1 MITNE
6 RQYRITKGQLR
17 RLKETVDTFDLEN
30 EAGRVQSTVLANAE
44 LEALRSECEVLAE
57 QIREYEALKAGTVAT
72 LRAGTLEELPL
83 ILIRARIARGLSQ
96 QELADTV
103 NLKEQQIQRYEAER
117 YASASLSRLAEIAD
131 ALRLD
136 ISEVAELKAVEK
148 THVAED
154 SLREQCSRFP
164 IREMYRRGWFED
176 FTGSLSAAVAH
187 GEELATEYVRQ
198 AMPRRQPALLRQR
211 ARFGS
216 TMDTAALLAWQCRV
230 LHLAAS
236 EEPDAT
242 FSRKALTDG
251 WFEALRQKS
260 RAEDGPLQ
268 AKAFLR
274 SAGISLVFEPHLPQ
288 TFLDGAAFLLP
299 GGRPVIGLTLRY
311 DRLDN
316 FWFVLIHELV
326 HIRDHLR
333 KGVLEDIFDDLDL
346 EGDEL
351 EQETDRVAGN
361 LLLPEEVWD
370 SALARYVRSE
380 ESIMSLATDLRICPA
395 IIAGRI
401 RHEADNYVILQN
413 LVGQGEVRRLFPDV
427 RFGG

>member
-6 RQYRITKGQLR
+6 RQYRITKNQLR
-17 RLKETVDTFDLEN
+17 RLKEAVDAFDLE
-30 EAGRVQSTVLANAE
+30 AKAALVHSSVLANAE
-44 LEALRSECEVLAE
+44 LEALRSECEVLGK
-57 QIREYEALKAGTVAT
+57 QIEEYEALKAGTVAT

-96 QELADTV
+96 RELADTV
-103 NLKEQQIQRYEAER
+103 GLKEQQIQRYEAER
-117 YASASLSRLAEIAD
+117 YTSASLGRLAEVAD
-131 ALRLD
+131 GLRLD
-136 ISEVAELKAVEK
+136 ISEVAELRASEAP
-148 THVAED
+148 HVAED
-154 SLREQCSRFP
+154 SLREQCARFS
-164 IREMYRRGWFED
+164 IRKMYQRGWFED

-187 GEELATEYVRQ
+187 GEELAMEYVRQ

-216 TMDTAALLAWQCRV
+216 TMDTASLLAWQCRI
-230 LHLAAS
+230 LHLAAA
-236 EEPDAT
+236 EEPDST
-242 FSRKALTDG
+242 FSRKALTDA
-251 WFEALRQKS
+251 WFETLRQKS
-260 RAEDGPLQ
+260 DAEDGPLQ

-274 SAGISLVFEPHLPQ
+274 DAGISLVLEPHLPQ

-299 GGRPVIGLTLRY
+299 NGRPVIGMTLRY
-311 DRLDN
+311 DRIDN
-316 FWFVLIHELV
+316 FWFVLVHELV

-333 KGVLEDIFDDLDL
+333 KGVLEDVFDDLDL

-351 EQETDRVAGN
+351 EKKTDRIAGD

-380 ESIMSLATDLRICPA
+380 ESILSLATELGISSA

-401 RHEADNYVILQN
+401 RHEANNYVILQN
-413 LVGQGEVRRLFPDV
+413 LVGQGGVRKLFPDV
-427 RFGG
+427 CFGG